1 MAGPIIPIIARGALA
16 AGKIATKK
24 AIKLLKDHGV
34 KADFKKGKIR
44 AADVGV
50 KQATGKNPKPIKE
63 RTYTK
68 IKKFSANPKRKDIK
82 DFLGYQSGGL
92 IKGKPKLAKKGWK

>member
-1 MAGPIIPIIARGALA
+1 MAAPIIPIIARGALA
-16 AGKIATKK
+16 VGRLATKK
-24 AIKLLKDHGV
+24 AIKLLKDNGV

-50 KQATGKNPKPIKE
+50 KSGKKPIKE

-68 IKKFSANPKRKDIK
+68 IKKFSANPKRKDVK
-82 DFLGYQSGGL
+82 DFLGYESGGL
-92 IKGKPKLAKKGWK
+92 IKGKPKLALRGWK